1 MFCGRGGIA
10 SFGPPQAEI
19 FERTLDFLHSPPH
32 AKTVL
37 FFWGVQN
44 GAIYTHFLHS
54 PPQAKKFGVF
64 WGQNAAI
71 YTHFGRFL
79 GSKCYHI
86 YTFWSVFWV
95 KMLPYIHISGI
106 YFLPK
111 KRKKKKTKPK
121 FFIFFF
127 FFVFF
132 FLYK

>member
-54 PPQAKKFGVF
+54 PPQAKTILFFGPPK
-64 WGQNAAI
+64 W
-71 YTHFGRFL
+71 
-79 GSKCYHI
+79 CHI
-86 YTFWSVFWV
+86 YTF
-95 KMLPYIHISGI
+95 L
-106 YFLPK
+106 
-111 KRKKKKTKPK
+111 
-121 FFIFFF
+121 IFF
-127 FFVFF
+127 
-132 FLYK
+132 